1 MSARLQR
8 PGVPRLAFRVAEAA
22 EAIGVSPDFFSEH
35 VARDLRWVRRGA
47 VKIVSRAELEA
58 WLERE
63 ASLTVDE
70 DAA

>member
-1 MSARLQR
+1 
-8 PGVPRLAFRVAEAA
+8 
-22 EAIGVSPDFFSEH
+22 

-63 ASLTVDE
+63 ASLTLDE